1 MPKIDARLA
10 PIRSCMMADC
20 LRSTQPRSA
29 ATFST
34 NSITNATRPKAMPR
48 SISMLW
54 GRLGRRG
61 PSPATSCGSRCA
73 CGRRRG
79 GRVPGIAD
87 QLIAEPRE
95 SRYRLGQLTEQ
106 VLRARGREALAE
118 RGHHAPDDL
127 PFGQRLTQGLDRS
140 AEALHAPLEVGVGA
154 LALDPGGRRQHP
166 VGVRAGPV
174 RVGAG

>member
-20 LRSTQPRSA
+20 LRSTRPRSA
-29 ATFST
+29 ATFKT

-48 SISMLW
+48 SISML
-54 GRLGRRG
+54 R
-61 PSPATSCGSRCA
+61 A

-79 GRVPGIAD
+79 QRVPGIAD

-95 SRYRLGQLTEQ
+95 GRYRLGQLAEQ
-106 VLRARGREALAE
+106 VLRAGRGEALAE
-118 RGHHAPDDL
+118 RGHHAADDL
-127 PFGQRLTQGLDRS
+127 PFGHCLAQRLDRGP
-140 AEALHAPLEVGVGA
+140 EALHPPLEVGVGS

-166 VGVRAGPV
+166 
-174 RVGAG
+174 